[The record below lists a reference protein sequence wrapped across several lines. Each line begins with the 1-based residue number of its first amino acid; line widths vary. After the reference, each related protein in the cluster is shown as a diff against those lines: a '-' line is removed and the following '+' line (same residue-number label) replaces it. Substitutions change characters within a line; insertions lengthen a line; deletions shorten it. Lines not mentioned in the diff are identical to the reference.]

1 MKLLKSIK
9 TATSICAQNLRKWR
23 TDYRVWAI
31 AGLLTI
37 LVLICVDEFRT
48 VSEKLGSKMTI
59 WIFPFLYTQYYAR
72 LIFTMPII
80 LLFCNAPFIDGNQT
94 FVYLRTGRK
103 KWLGGQVLYIVAAS
117 AIYYL
122 FLVIVSIL
130 FTILFGGGVEF
141 GREWG
146 ETILTMGNSNT
157 AYYFGVHFLEVPNLI
172 SNFFT
177 PLEAMWFTFVTSW
190 CSAVLLGL
198 IMFFCNLLT
207 GTKALGIT
215 LSSLL
220 VVICFIVDSASWYK
234 LLPYSPISWN
244 TVDNIDIGGMTAF
257 PSFTYCM
264 TVYSILFVILTA
276 GIFIFGS
283 KKSLDIKEV

>member
-1 MKLLKSIK
+1 MKLLKTI
-9 TATSICAQNLRKWR
+9 TSICAQNLRKWR

-31 AGLLTI
+31 AGLLTV

-48 VSEKLGSKMTI
+48 VSVNLGCKMTI

-94 FVYLRTGRK
+94 FVYMRTGRK
-103 KWLGGQVLYIVAAS
+103 RWLCGQVLYIISAS

-122 FLVIVSIL
+122 FLVAISVL
-130 FTILFGGGVEF
+130 FTIFFSDLGF
-141 GREWG
+141 EWG
-146 ETILTMGNSNT
+146 ETILTMGNSNA
-157 AYYFGVHFLEVPNLI
+157 AYYFGIHFIEVPNLI
-172 SNFFT
+172 SNYFT
-177 PLEAMWFTFVTSW
+177 PLQATWFTFVTSW

-198 IMFFCNLLT
+198 VLFFCNLLT

-215 LSSLL
+215 ISSLL
-220 VVICFIVDSASWYK
+220 VVICFIVDSAGWYK

-244 TVDNIDIGGMTAF
+244 TIDNIDVGGLTAF
-257 PSFTYCM
+257 PKFTYCM
-264 TVYSILFVILTA
+264 TVYSVLFVILTA

-283 KKSLDIKEV
+283 KKSLDIKEG